1 MNDVW
6 TPPPIKP
13 LSEYEVDERTGF
25 LPSEEPSKKL
35 PVYYHEWEAIIDKLP
50 ELIASKEI
58 RKRVDKLPLL
68 EVSQVKL
75 KTKADWWRAYI
86 VTTFIGQAYIWMN
99 QDDTEVMQSVPRS
112 IAIPWCKVSDYLDMP
127 PVVTYSTACLYNWG
141 LHDPQKPPSTDNLY
155 SLITYTGLK
164 DEQWFYIV
172 LLLTEI
178 AAAPG
183 IKAVVEAYR
192 AIERNDQQ
200 SLAENLKIVK
210 LSIEQIIVVL
220 KLYHTPGHCRPRQ
233 FYHQIRRFQRGTNQT
248 DGKHPEGYHP
258 NGLQYEGVDPQ
269 PEACNG
275 ASAVQSSTIP
285 VFDIFL
291 GVEHTGEELDFLQ
304 KQRKYMPPPH
314 REFLET
320 LEKQNSVRLYIKESN
335 NQELMQ
341 SFDDIVATLHKFR
354 TSHMKQLVQRFIL
367 EQMAPE
373 EKAGATGT
381 AGTKLKV
388 FLTKV
393 RDDTPKAKVS
403 VHKAHLQ

>member
-1 MNDVW
+1 MA
-6 TPPPIKP
+6 
-13 LSEYEVDERTGF
+13 SEQ
-25 LPSEEPSKKL
+25 PSRKL
-35 PVYYHEWEAIIDKLP
+35 PEYYHEWEAIIDKLP
-50 ELIASKEI
+50 GLIESKEI
-58 RKRVDKLPLL
+58 RKKVDNLPLL

-99 QDDTEVMQSVPRS
+99 QDDTEVSQSVPRC

-127 PVVTYSTACLYNWG
+127 PVVTYSTGCLYNWG

-155 SLITYTGLK
+155 PLITYTGLK

-183 IKAVVEAYR
+183 IKSVVEAYR
-192 AIERNDQQ
+192 AIARNDKQ
-200 SLAENLKIVK
+200 SLAENLKTVK
-210 LSIEQIIVVL
+210 LSIEQIIGVL
-220 KLYHTPGHCRPRQ
+220 KLYHNPGHCRPKQ

-258 NGLQYEGVDPQ
+258 NGLKYEGVDPQ
-269 PEACNG
+269 PGAYNG

-291 GVEHTGEELDFLQ
+291 GVEHSGEELRFLQ
-304 KQRKYMPPPH
+304 KQRQHMPPPH
-314 REFLET
+314 RELLET
-320 LEKQNSVRLYIKESN
+320 LEKQHSVRQFIKQSN
-335 NQELMQ
+335 DQELMQ
-341 SFDDIVATLHKFR
+341 SFDDIVSTLHQFR

-393 RDDTPKAKVS
+393 WDDTPKVKFS
-403 VHKAHLQ
+403 CT